1 MPVVGRGL
9 VLWRRCDTLRTSGF
23 VDDGIFSHK
32 NVAVFRRVLSIP
44 KRRVH
49 IAHRG
54 ERSLQSTIELRC
66 IVTDLPQNELMPEL
80 HGFDLLR
87 IRRSTVQQIEPVA
100 SEREPD

>member
-1 MPVVGRGL
+1 MSYLFLSVEY
-9 VLWRRCDTLRTSGF
+9 TLRTG
-23 VDDGIFSHK
+23 
-32 NVAVFRRVLSIP
+32 
-44 KRRVH
+44 
-49 IAHRG
+49 G